1 LDFVI
6 QFHVAAVKDPTNMEQ
21 NVATPEDSI
30 PNDDKTPTE
39 ETGYAV
45 GGEEKSVQVGVEE
58 KASMILLMSQLPLN
72 VTTVP

>member
-1 LDFVI
+1 LLLL
-6 QFHVAAVKDPTNMEQ
+6 
-21 NVATPEDSI
+21 NVEDII

-39 ETGYAV
+39 ETGDAV